1 MLRFWQ
7 EKYVFES
14 EVAGGGGG
22 GTQPI
27 LAMLRAGAAFVYN
40 TNIPYIQVTFPVS

>member
-1 MLRFWQ
+1 MLRFLQ

-22 GTQPI
+22 GGGGGGERD
-27 LAMLRAGAAFVYN
+27 LY
-40 TNIPYIQVTFPVS
+40 

>member
-1 MLRFWQ
+1 MLRFLQ
-7 EKYVFES
+7 EKIFFES

-22 GTQPI
+22 TRPI

>member
-1 MLRFWQ
+1 MLRFLQ

-14 EVAGGGGG
+14 EVAGGG
-22 GTQPI
+22 TRPI